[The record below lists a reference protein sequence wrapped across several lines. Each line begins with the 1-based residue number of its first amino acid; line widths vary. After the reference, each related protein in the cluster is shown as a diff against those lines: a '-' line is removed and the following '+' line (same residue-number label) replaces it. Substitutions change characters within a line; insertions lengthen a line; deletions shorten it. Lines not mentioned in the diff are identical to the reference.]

1 MQPSFRDKWLVDDL
15 ASEIGMPEIEVT
27 MIANSCL
34 RQFVQLVNMQRDLT
48 SSIFK
53 FTMVAT
59 SGKFADGG
67 NAAKPGL
74 KFARITVNPA
84 NPSEPV

>member
-48 SSIFK
+48 S
-53 FTMVAT
+53 
-59 SGKFADGG
+59 
-67 NAAKPGL
+67 
-74 KFARITVNPA
+74 
-84 NPSEPV
+84 